1 MAKAKV
7 ATTHHGIRKTRVD
20 YVFDA
25 VNITFMCVLLFIIL
39 YPLYFT
45 VIASFSD
52 PYAVVNGHVTLWPV
66 NPTFEP
72 YMNVLKE
79 ERIWIGYKNNLINTP
94 LGTLWNLV
102 LTIPCAYVMSKK
114 RLHGRSFFATFFL
127 IPMYFG
133 GGLIPTFL
141 QVKNLGLFN
150 QPYTLIVLG
159 GMSIYNMIVTRV
171 FFQTSIPNEL
181 YESATIDGANDFCQF
196 FKIALPLAT
205 PIIAVMALFYAV
217 GRWNDYFTALIYVT
231 NQNYHPLQIVL
242 RGILLL
248 NQNALNNI
256 DTQNLQ
262 TEDVQYM
269 LELARRV
276 YMAEGMKYSLI
287 FISSAPLLIAYPFVQ
302 KYFVKGIMIGS
313 LKG

>member
-7 ATTHHGIRKTRVD
+7 GTTHHGIRKTNVD

-25 VNITFMCVLLFIIL
+25 ANITLMCLLMFIIL
-39 YPLYFT
+39 YPLYFC

-79 ERIWIGYKNNLINTP
+79 SRIWVGYRNNLINVP

-102 LTIPCAYVMSKK
+102 LTIPTAYVMSKK
-114 RLHGRSFFATFFL
+114 RLHGRAFFSTFFL

-133 GGLIPTFL
+133 GGLIPTYL
-141 QVKNLGLFN
+141 QIKNLGLLN

-159 GMSIYNMIVTRV
+159 GLSIYNMIVTRV
-171 FFQTSIPNEL
+171 FFQTSIPDEL

-196 FKIALPLAT
+196 FKMALPLAT
-205 PIIAVMALFYAV
+205 PIIAVMSLFYAV

-231 NQNYHPLQIVL
+231 NQDYHPLQIVL

-248 NQNALNNI
+248 NQTALNNI
-256 DTQNLQ
+256 DTNNLGND
-262 TEDVQYM
+262 DVQYM
-269 LELARRV
+269 LELARKV

-287 FISSAPLLIAYPFVQ
+287 FIASAPLLIAYPFVQ

>member
-7 ATTHHGIRKTRVD
+7 AMSHHGIRKTNVD

-25 VNITFMCVLLFIIL
+25 VNITFMCLLMFIIL
-39 YPLYFT
+39 YPLYFC

-66 NPTFEP
+66 NPTLEP

-79 ERIWIGYKNNLINTP
+79 KRIWVGYRNNLINVP

-102 LTIPCAYVMSKK
+102 LTIPTAYVMSKK
-114 RLHGRSFFATFFL
+114 RLRGRSFFATFFL

-133 GGLIPTFL
+133 GGLIPTYL
-141 QVKNLGLFN
+141 QVKNLNLLN
-150 QPYTLIVLG
+150 QPYTLIMLG
-159 GMSIYNMIVTRV
+159 GLSIYNMIVTRV
-171 FFQTSIPNEL
+171 FFQTSIPEEL

-231 NQNYHPLQIVL
+231 DTDYHPLQIVL

-248 NQNALNNI
+248 NQTALANV
-256 DTQNLQ
+256 DTQNLGND
-262 TEDVQYM
+262 DVQYM
-269 LELARRV
+269 LELARKV

-287 FISSAPLLIAYPFVQ
+287 FIASAPLLIAYPFVQ